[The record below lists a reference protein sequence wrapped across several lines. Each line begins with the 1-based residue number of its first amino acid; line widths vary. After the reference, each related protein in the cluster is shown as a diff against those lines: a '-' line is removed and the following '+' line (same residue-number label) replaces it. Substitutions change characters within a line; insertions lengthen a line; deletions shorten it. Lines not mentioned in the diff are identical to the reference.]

1 MIKIICVGKVKEKY
15 LRDAISDYEKRISK
29 YYKIDIIEV
38 NDSNMKEE
46 AIKIKQHIKS
56 NDYVITLEIEGNM
69 LTSIELANK
78 IDSIFQN
85 NSNITFIIGGS
96 YGLHDDIKKR
106 VLEAFIETTKIALR
120 GRTKKFQYI
129 LPDYS
134 TKILEVDGEEFA
146 ECDYGLVVDNSNG
159 SQELS

>member
-56 NDYVITLEIEGNM
+56 NDYVITLEIDGHEID
-69 LTSIELANK
+69 SVELANK
-78 IDSIFQN
+78 IDKLFIT
-85 NSNITFIIGGS
+85 NSTITFVIGGS
-96 YGLHDDIKKR
+96 YGLHNDVKNRSDYNLSFSKFTFPHQLFR
-106 VLEAFIETTKIALR
+106 VILLEQIYRCF
-120 GRTKKFQYI
+120 
-129 LPDYS
+129 
-134 TKILEVDGEEFA
+134 KILNNET
-146 ECDYGLVVDNSNG
+146 YHK
-159 SQELS
+159 